1 VTDLGRRLLGTLQK
15 RADTPAPKPASGS
28 VSGEP
33 MDVGIHLPDSVPA
46 AAADDLKAR
55 LRTYLSALSS
65 EFGLNREPVITAAV
79 AGSDP
84 TEATLSIDQRPVAHL
99 RTDHLRPEDV
109 AESLDNSVMSR
120 ILRRLSLLADPSI
133 DPRST
138 SAYLMMLGCRVP
150 PGTSADSFD
159 VEAAERLIDD
169 QPDDHIVLEVA
180 APTMRRLHGDEARA
194 MVELREAEFRERGV
208 VYPDVR
214 VEPTDDRPG
223 SVRLRLND
231 VTLPVRRLGEH
242 AGWIDVVHYLH
253 AELAARRHWFVRMR
267 QVSDLM
273 DKDLA
278 YVFPDLV
285 AVAEANYTRAQ
296 ITACVRELV
305 RGGRRMR
312 NIPRILWLTLE
323 AGGGFPAGSD
333 ILRLSESPLL
343 PKVRHRPS
351 ADRDPV
357 VQAVRV
363 RKLAAE
369 EEWRLGN
376 YRPLR
381 HAVRLHPEIEE
392 RLLAKD
398 GLEALARAEWAAVR
412 AFAKAPEAEHVF
424 TQTVGAL
431 GPVRAALQAVEKV
444 PRVISS
450 HELPPDADVSAF
462 PVLGDPEQ
470 DR

>member
-1 VTDLGRRLLGTLQK
+1 VTDLGRRLLDTLQK
-15 RADTPAPKPASGS
+15 RAVTPAPKPVSGS

-33 MDVGIHLPDSVPA
+33 MNVEIHLPDSLPSAV
-46 AAADDLKAR
+46 ADDLKEE
-55 LRTYLSALSS
+55 LRRYLSALLSQ
-65 EFGLNREPVITAAV
+65 FGLDRDPVIIAA

-84 TEATLSIDQRPVAHL
+84 TEATLSIDRRPVAHL

-109 AESLDNSVMSR
+109 AESLYDGVMSR
-120 ILRRLSLLADPSI
+120 ILRRLSLLADPST

-150 PGTSADSFD
+150 PGTAADSFD
-159 VEAAERLIDD
+159 VEAAEGLIDD
-169 QPDDHIVLEVA
+169 RPDDHIALEVA

-194 MVELREAEFRERGV
+194 MVELRTAEFRERGV

-214 VEPTDDRPG
+214 VEPTDDLPG

-242 AGWIDVVHYLH
+242 AGWTDVVHSLH

-267 QVSDLM
+267 QVRDLM
-273 DKDLA
+273 DKDLV
-278 YVFPDLV
+278 YVLPDLV
-285 AVAEANYTRAQ
+285 AVAEANFTRAQ

-305 RGGRRMR
+305 RAGRRMR
-312 NIPRILWLTLE
+312 NVPRILWLMLE
-323 AGGGFPAGSD
+323 AGGGFPAKSD

-351 ADRDPV
+351 ASPDPV

-376 YRPLR
+376 YRPLTQ
-381 HAVRLHPEIEE
+381 AVRLHPDIER

-398 GLEALARAEWAAVR
+398 GLEALARAEW
-412 AFAKAPEAEHVF
+412 
-424 TQTVGAL
+424 
-431 GPVRAALQAVEKV
+431 PVRAALQAVEKV
-444 PRVISS
+444 PRVVAS
-450 HELPPDADVSAF
+450 HELPPDADLQALPILS
-462 PVLGDPEQ
+462 DPEQ